1 MKLKLIEKIITAN
14 IFTQEEIEF
23 LLNAI
28 LEKENNNDNQN

>member
-23 LLNAI
+23 LLTSI
-28 LEKENNNDNQN
+28 IKENNNDKQN

>member
-23 LLNAI
+23 LLTSI
-28 LEKENNNDNQN
+28 IKEK